1 MKQSS
6 TLILA
11 SLPGHLFNTSSHH
24 PKKKSNFNLVAKL
37 QYAIFPGYYPATNW
51 TSLGVNRQ
59 RSLIC
64 LVGATLEV
72 IATMSRNQQLTF
84 LWHIPFLFEHSH

>member
-1 MKQSS
+1 MKAVLYLDTRQS
-6 TLILA
+6 A
-11 SLPGHLFNTSSHH
+11 PPLFNTSSQH
-24 PKKKSNFNLVAKL
+24 PKKKSTFNLVAKF

-51 TSLGVNRQ
+51 ASFCVNRQ

-64 LVGATLEV
+64 QVGATLEV

-84 LWHIPFLFEHSH
+84 RWHVPSMFEHSH